1 VVVAEVRGLGLAP
14 GESRRPESVRLL
26 RDVCAALTDVAVE
39 RRANID
45 GLDGAGFR
53 LLYGMTDA
61 RRDDPAKAL
70 LTALAVQRAFL
81 SLRNLW
87 MRRADAAAGALA
99 LGVGVASGRAILR
112 RGRNDRAAMLSGR
125 PLKRAA
131 QLGGAARPLEVL
143 VDAQTLSTIGRS
155 LDDQVQFTP
164 RRVRPRS
171 ARPSIAYRAQAKR
184 PYLRLVHNAAA
195 PRSAQPPA
203 SFSR

>member
-1 VVVAEVRGLGLAP
+1 VAEVRGLGL
-14 GESRRPESVRLL
+14 GQRESRRSESVRLL
-26 RDVCAALTDVAVE
+26 RDVCASLTDVAVE
-39 RRANID
+39 RHATID

-53 LLYGMTDA
+53 LLYGVDDP
-61 RRDDPAKAL
+61 RRDDPAQAL

-81 SLRNLW
+81 ALRNQW
-87 MRRADAAAGALA
+87 MRRADAAALSIA
-99 LGVGVASGRAILR
+99 LGVGVASGRAVVR
-112 RGRNDRAAMLSGR
+112 RGSRAERAHSITGR

-131 QLGGAARPLEVL
+131 QLGEAAGPLEVL

-171 ARPSIAYRAQAKR
+171 ARPSIAYRAQGKR
-184 PYLRLVHNAAA
+184 AFLRLVHNGDS

-203 SFSR
+203 SFSK